1 MNYVHQGTP
10 MSTLFST
17 VSKFR
22 EVAAGKIVYNLP
34 NSSIEVPKILTVTS
48 TLPTPRKGNPGT
60 VKTLFNIHNQ
70 VTLDAGLPTQRQAP
84 IVLKLEVS
92 FPLGSTDADR
102 EETLLMVGGLCNYA
116 DAELQA
122 LLKNGVLPKD

>member
-1 MNYVHQGTP
+1 
-10 MSTLFST
+10 MSTIFKT
-17 VSKFR
+17 ATKFR

-34 NSSIEVPKILTVTS
+34 DSSIEVPKTLTVTS
-48 TLPTPRKGNPGT
+48 TLPVPRKGNPGT

-92 FPLGSTDADR
+92 FPLGSSEQDR
-102 EETLLMVGGLCNYA
+102 TETLQLLMGLSSYS

-122 LLKNGVLPKD
+122 LLKNGVMPKD